1 MGLLGRACCEALD
14 VGSEREALK
23 SRLRME
29 LAVDV
34 LPRVLMED
42 SAALCSDNASNYS
55 ERCSLAPEEVGG
67 VTVDVALG
75 CRATS

>member
-1 MGLLGRACCEALD
+1 
-14 VGSEREALK
+14 
-23 SRLRME
+23 ME
-29 LAVDV
+29 LAVDM

-55 ERCSLAPEEVGG
+55 ERCSLPPAEVGG

-75 CRATS
+75 CRATP